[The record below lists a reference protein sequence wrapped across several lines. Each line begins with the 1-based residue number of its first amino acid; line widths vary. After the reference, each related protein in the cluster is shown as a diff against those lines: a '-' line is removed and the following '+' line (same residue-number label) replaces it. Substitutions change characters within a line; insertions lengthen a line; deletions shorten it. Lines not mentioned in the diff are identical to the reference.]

1 MAICKQWMD
10 KDINI
15 FHIEKYV
22 VAIYWK
28 DNDSDNKGYWEFDTL
43 INSRENTMN
52 LIENE
57 TLINML

>member
-1 MAICKQWMD
+1 MIKPKKLINRMTIWKQWMD

-43 INSRENTMN
+43 INSRK
-52 LIENE
+52 IPS
-57 TLINML
+57 IW

>member
-1 MAICKQWMD
+1 MAIWKQWMD

-43 INSRENTMN
+43 INSRK
-52 LIENE
+52 IPS
-57 TLINML
+57 IW